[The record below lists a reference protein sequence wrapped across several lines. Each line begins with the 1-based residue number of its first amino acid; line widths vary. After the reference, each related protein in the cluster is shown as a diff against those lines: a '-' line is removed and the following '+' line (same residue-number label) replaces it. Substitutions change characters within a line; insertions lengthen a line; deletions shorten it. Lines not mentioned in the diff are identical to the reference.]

1 MSTNVPAIQW
11 ENGSPVIPNEQAIL
25 AGVQA
30 DINAAFGGGV
40 NPSLQTP
47 QGQLA
52 QTETAIIGDKNS
64 QIAYIANQVNPSM
77 ASGIWQDAIGEIYF
91 ITRIQAEGTV
101 VNCTCLGAVN
111 TVIPIGT
118 VAQDTTGYLYSS
130 TASGIIPVTG
140 SIVIPFQNQ
149 TTGAIACNPGALTI
163 IVTAIAGLDTITNPS
178 AGALGN
184 DVESRQAFEA
194 RRSASVAVNSVNS
207 IQSIYGA
214 LASIT
219 GILQVFVVDNPLG
232 TTQNYGATSYP
243 IPAHSVCVS
252 LAGGTYSEIGTAIWN
267 NKPPG
272 CGYVTTAG
280 SYATLGST
288 VVTDDNYI
296 PPVPYTVTWLNAGSA
311 NTFFVVK
318 IANNTL
324 VPSNIIQLTQNA
336 VVQSFEG
343 LDGNGPAVS
352 IGSSTYSGRYY
363 GNISAINPNIN
374 VIEVYLTIANS
385 VVATAFVIG
394 QYYQILVL
402 TGTTNA
408 QWNTIAGTTGVTYAV
423 GSFFQAV
430 TAGVGTGTARKYAL
444 LINYGIDQLAVLAPS
459 NITVLLV

>member
-444 LINYGIDQLAVLAPS
+444 LINYGIDQLAVLASS